1 MNSAANGFSGEG
13 VRLSKRVAELKGCS
27 RREAEQYIEG
37 GFVRVDGRVV
47 ETPQFRVTDQTVE
60 LDARATLLPQAAVTL
75 LLHKPP
81 GVETRAAV
89 QGLMPA
95 HRSKADRSG
104 TVLLQRHLNA
114 LVCET
119 PLESGASGLLVFT
132 EDWRVQRKLKEDA
145 AFIEHEVM
153 VEVRGAVSPD
163 TLQRL
168 NRPLPAR
175 NNMPAAPPTAKV
187 SQSSQKGDVTGL
199 RFAIKGPREGQIAD
213 LCASAGLEIVAMKR
227 IRIGRVALTGLGVGE
242 WRYLGEAERV

>member
-1 MNSAANGFSGEG
+1 MAGAATDRTAEG
-13 VRLSKRVAELKGCS
+13 IRLAKRVAELKACS
-27 RREAEQYIEG
+27 RREAELYIES
-37 GFVRVDGRVV
+37 GFVRVDGQVV
-47 ETPQFRVTDQTVE
+47 DTPQFRVTHQTVE
-60 LDARATLLPQAAVTL
+60 LDANATLLSQAAVTV

-89 QGLMPA
+89 HGLTA
-95 HRSKADRSG
+95 THRTKTDRSG
-104 TVLLQRHLNA
+104 TALLQRQLA
-114 LVCET
+114 TLVCET

-132 EDWRVQRKLKEDA
+132 QDWRVLRKLKEDA

-175 NNMPAAPPTAKV
+175 NHIPSAPPTAKV

-213 LCASAGLEIVAMKR
+213 LCANAGLEIVAMKR
-227 IRIGRVALTGLGVGE
+227 IRIGRVALIGLGVGE
-242 WRYLGEAERV
+242 WRFLGDAERV